1 VGLLI
6 DTNVLAELH
15 KGARADVGVL
25 RWFDGVGEDKDM
37 ARTGARLLNPFVVGK
52 TGG

>member
-6 DTNVLAELH
+6 DTNVLAELR
-15 KGARADVGVL
+15 KGPRGDIGVL
-25 RWFDGVGEDKDM
+25 RWFDGVGEDEIYLSVITLGEI
-37 ARTGARLLNPFVVGK
+37 RRG